1 MFSETAM
8 IKKCY
13 YDYVFLRFNILIT
26 MVINIYNSLFNNLYF
41 IQFFKYLSQEISN
54 D

>member
-26 MVINIYNSLFNNLYF
+26 MVINIYNYLFNNLYF
-41 IQFFKYLSQEISN
+41 HSVFQIFISRN
-54 D
+54 K